1 MTPRWIAQRL
11 WMGAGGSVA
20 NGCAPWKAN
29 ENKEYVVMRGWP
41 LCALRIRNIVMID
54 IEKFIRTQ
62 IAAFQSKQRLENQG
76 RRPGRGKEGDLS
88 YGPYLTVSREKG
100 AGGNA
105 MARLVGA
112 RLGWQVFDNEI
123 VDEIA
128 QKAHVR
134 RQLIESLDEHDR
146 KMIESII
153 SQMLRSKDI
162 GPSAYLGYLKQVVL
176 TLGHQGDVVI
186 VGHGARFILP
196 SQFGLGVRVVAPIET
211 RMQRIAD
218 KAHLSLEAARAEI
231 KKADHERANLAR
243 HQFGH
248 DVADPLSHDLLIN
261 TGALSLEAA
270 AEVVITAVQ
279 KKLSVQIKES
289 GQK

>member
-1 MTPRWIAQRL
+1 
-11 WMGAGGSVA
+11 
-20 NGCAPWKAN
+20 
-29 ENKEYVVMRGWP
+29 
-41 LCALRIRNIVMID
+41 MID
-54 IEKFIRTQ
+54 VEKFIKSQ
-62 IAAFQSKQRLENQG
+62 IAAFQFKSRLENRE

-100 AGGNA
+100 AGGNTI
-105 MARLVGA
+105 ARLVGT
-112 RLGWQVFDNEI
+112 RLGWQVFDNEV

-128 QKAHVR
+128 QKADVR
-134 RQLIESLDEHDR
+134 RQLIESLDERDR
-146 KMIESII
+146 EMIEDII
-153 SQMLRSKDI
+153 SQMLNSKHI
-162 GPSAYLGYLKQVVL
+162 GTSAYLGYLKQVVL

-211 RMQRIAD
+211 RIQRIAD
-218 KAHLSLEAARAEI
+218 KAHINLEAARVEI
-231 KKADHERANLAR
+231 KRTDHERANLAR

-248 DVADPLSHDLLIN
+248 DVADPLSHDLVIN
-261 TGALSLEAA
+261 TGALSVEGAA
-270 AEVVITAVQ
+270 QIVIMALQ